1 MQNFEKAIEL
11 NPSFSRAHYN
21 LAILLMN
28 KEATV
33 AIKKDQKFQRRKSQV
48 EKNQSGNNQYSQ
60 SFEFSNKEKAIRH
73 LKISIENNPHH
84 LPSIMSLC
92 DILSDDGKHETCEKI
107 LNDII
112 AQNHKSHELF
122 YCLAKVLFKQKK
134 YKRAL
139 AYVDEGIALNS
150 KFSKLYK
157 LGSEILHRNKN
168 HEQAIPYLENLIELD
183 PLDGNAYFELANL
196 VSPIIDFDKKKLLLE
211 IAIELM
217 PVFEPAANELA
228 HLYINKS
235 HDLESTKEE
244 RNASLQIAERLLKKV
259 LKQKQC
265 LETLGIK
272 LLKLIYKKCKLIKQ
286 RNTLRKP
293 LILKI
298 QPLSLHIN

>member
-1 MQNFEKAIEL
+1 MK
-11 NPSFSRAHYN
+11 
-21 LAILLMN
+21 
-28 KEATV
+28 
-33 AIKKDQKFQRRKSQV
+33 
-48 EKNQSGNNQYSQ
+48 KNQSGNNQYSQ
-60 SFEFSNKEKAIRH
+60 SFEFSNKERAIRH
-73 LKISIENNPHH
+73 LKISIENDPHH

-107 LNDII
+107 LSDII

-168 HEQAIPYLENLIELD
+168 HEQAVPYLENLIELD
-183 PLDGNAYFELANL
+183 PLDGNAYFELAKL

-217 PVFEPAANELA
+217 PVFEPAAHELA

-244 RNASLQIAERLLKKV
+244 RNASLQIAEKLLKKV
-259 LKQKQC
+259 IKTKTKSGDPWYQIAKINLQKMEINQA
-265 LETLGIK
+265 EK
-272 LLKLIYKKCKLIKQ
+272 YFKKAIIFKD
-286 RNTLRKP
+286 TSGTATFVSSTFEFSGDYP
-293 LILKI
+293 L
-298 QPLSLHIN
+298 